1 MRGLNG
7 RAKARIAQKM
17 LGRAPAVPGPSVFGL
32 VSQFAGSVP
41 ELVKNS
47 LGDGKKIS
55 MTLRKISNWKT

>member
-1 MRGLNG
+1 
-7 RAKARIAQKM
+7 M

-55 MTLRKISNWKT
+55 MTLR